1 MSGRSPAHATSQA
14 GGSRGNASWTLVVSG
29 LAVFMAALDNLVV
42 ITALPAIQKSLGT
55 DLQDLEWTV
64 NAYTLAFAVFLMFGA
79 AAGDRFGRRRMF
91 LAGLT
96 VFTAASA
103 ACALSGSPGELIA
116 ARAVQGFG
124 AAIVM
129 PLTLTLLT
137 EAVSERRRG
146 IALGVWGALS
156 GLAVALG
163 PLVGGAVVEKI
174 SWEWIFWINV
184 PIGVL
189 VLLLGLW
196 RLAESKHSG
205 ARLDLPGT
213 VLVSLGML
221 GVVFA
226 LVSTTDDGWTSGKVL
241 GSLTAGAVLLT
252 AFVLWE
258 LRAPSPMLPMRLF
271 RNRSFTAVNVTS
283 ALMFAAMFGL
293 VFLLT
298 QFMQNIQGYSPLEA
312 GVRMLAWTAMPVVV
326 APLASFLTAWIG
338 NRLVVALGLLAE
350 AVALG
355 LLASV
360 SHVHTEYADQ
370 VPGLVLGGIGLGLFF
385 APVAEMA
392 MNVVSPSEQGIASG
406 ANNTFRELGGVLG
419 VAVLTSIF
427 TSNGGYTTPQ
437 RFVDG
442 LVPAAW
448 VGSAFAALGVL
459 AMLCA
464 PRRSRQKQAAEAAR
478 AHVEPQDVSGTHAL
492 QETRG

>member
-1 MSGRSPAHATSQA
+1 
-14 GGSRGNASWTLVVSG
+14 
-29 LAVFMAALDNLVV
+29 
-42 ITALPAIQKSLGT
+42 
-55 DLQDLEWTV
+55 
-64 NAYTLAFAVFLMFGA
+64 
-79 AAGDRFGRRRMF
+79 
-91 LAGLT
+91 
-96 VFTAASA
+96 
-103 ACALSGSPGELIA
+103 
-116 ARAVQGFG
+116 
-124 AAIVM
+124 M

-163 PLVGGAVVEKI
+163 PLIGGAVVEKI
-174 SWEWIFWINV
+174 SWEWIFWVNV
-184 PIGVL
+184 PIGAA

-196 RLAESKHSG
+196 QLAESKQPG
-205 ARLDLPGT
+205 ARLDLAGT

-226 LVSTTDDGWTSGKVL
+226 LVSTTNDGWTSGKVL
-241 GSLTAGAVLLT
+241 GSLSAGIVLLV

-258 LRAPSPMLPMRLF
+258 LRAQAPMLPMRLF
-271 RNRSFTAVNVTS
+271 ANRAFTAVNVTS
-283 ALMFAAMFGL
+283 MLMFAAMFGL

-298 QFMQNIQGYSPLEA
+298 QFMQNIQGFSPLEA

-355 LLASV
+355 WLASV
-360 SHVHTEYADQ
+360 TEVHTEYADQ

-385 APVAEMA
+385 APTAEMA
-392 MNVVSPSEQGIASG
+392 MNVVKPREQGIASG

-427 TSNGGYTTPQ
+427 TSYGGYGTPQ
-437 RFVDG
+437 QFVDG

-448 VGSAFAALGVL
+448 AGSGFAALGVL
-459 AMLCA
+459 AMLTA
-464 PRRSRQKQAAEAAR
+464 PRRSKEQRSTETARGRAE
-478 AHVEPQDVSGTHAL
+478 
-492 QETRG
+492 QEQEYVNV

>member
-1 MSGRSPAHATSQA
+1 MFGWSP
-14 GGSRGNASWTLVVSG
+14 SRGNALSTLVVSA

-42 ITALPAIQKSLGT
+42 ITALPAIQKSLDT
-55 DLQDLEWTV
+55 DLQELEWTV
-64 NAYTLAFAVFLMFGA
+64 NAYTLAFAVFLMGGS

-91 LAGLT
+91 LIGLT

-103 ACALSGSPGELIA
+103 GCALAGSPGELIA

-174 SWEWIFWINV
+174 SWEWIFWVNV
-184 PIGVL
+184 PIGVA

-196 RLAESKHSG
+196 QLAESKQPG

-241 GSLTAGAVLLT
+241 GSLIAGIVLLV

-258 LRAPSPMLPMRLF
+258 LRAPAPMLPMRLF
-271 RNRSFTAVNVTS
+271 ANRAFSAVNVTS
-283 ALMFAAMFGL
+283 MLMFAAMFGL

-298 QFMQNIQGYSPLEA
+298 QFMQNIQGFSPLEA
-312 GVRMLAWTAMPVVV
+312 GVRMLAWTAMPVLV

-355 LLASV
+355 WLASV
-360 SHVHTEYADQ
+360 TEVHTAYADQ

-385 APVAEMA
+385 APTAEMA
-392 MNVVSPSEQGIASG
+392 MNVVEPREQGIASG

-427 TSNGGYTTPQ
+427 TSHGGYLTPQ
-437 RFVDG
+437 QFVDG

-448 VGSAFAALGVL
+448 AGAGFAALGVL
-459 AMLCA
+459 AMLTA
-464 PRRSRQKQAAEAAR
+464 PRRAKEPRPAGAAPGPGTREHDTSEAPELQRSR
-478 AHVEPQDVSGTHAL
+478 S
-492 QETRG
+492 